1 MLMTE
6 TGSLPEWQLLARN
19 GLENGSLEWHRFQ
32 PCVRVDAGV
41 LAVFDECGDHRPVVA
56 ALAGACEQSIFEV
69 EGERTDGALDGVV
82 VEIDAAIVEE
92 VDEAVPACERVS
104 DRLAET
110 AFGLDLSAACFEEPI
125 EIVDDRTAALVAGAA
140 TLVSR

>member
-1 MLMTE
+1 MRTGAWNGIASSHVCGLMLACLQFSM
-6 TGSLPEWQLLARN
+6 S
-19 GLENGSLEWHRFQ
+19 
-32 PCVRVDAGV
+32 
-41 LAVFDECGDHRPVVA
+41 VA
-56 ALAGACEQSIFEV
+56 ITALVGACEQSIFEV

-92 VDEAVPACERVS
+92 VDEAVPARERVA
-104 DRLAET
+104 DRLADT

>member
-1 MLMTE
+1 
-6 TGSLPEWQLLARN
+6 
-19 GLENGSLEWHRFQ
+19 
-32 PCVRVDAGV
+32 VRVDAGV

-56 ALAGACEQSIFEV
+56 ALVGACEQSIFAV

-82 VEIDAAIVEE
+82 VVIDAAIVEE
-92 VDEAVPACERVS
+92 ADEAVPARERVA

-110 AFGLDLSAACFEEPI
+110 AFGTDLSAACFEEPV
-125 EIVDDRTAALVAGAA
+125 EIVDDRTAALVAGAV